1 MFTQD
6 YNPMATQAR
15 SLLSE
20 LLEDS
25 RLYRSGPDYQEM
37 LDFVVRLRNFAPFNA
52 FILHIQKPGL
62 RFAASR
68 KDWHNRFQRTVRPG
82 ARPLLIL
89 WPFAPLALVYDVEDT
104 EGDPLPNDVTEAFRA
119 VGNLTEYR
127 ISRLL
132 ELLNRQGIETQQI
145 EFGDG
150 LAGNIAKPGN
160 TLEVVK
166 RIPKTKE
173 KKDNKEKPHYRIRL
187 NKTHNP
193 NIRFATLIHEL
204 AHLYLGHLG
213 EDDYLKIPD
222 RSGLT
227 HDYKELE
234 AESVCYM
241 ICLRNGVAPDSDRYL
256 AAYVH
261 QDLIVEHFDLYS
273 LLKSAGQI
281 ETVLELAAHSC
292 F

>member
-1 MFTQD
+1 MSTQNYD
-6 YNPMATQAR
+6 SMAPHAR

-25 RLYRSGPDYQEM
+25 KLYKSGQDYQEM

-68 KDWHNRFQRTVRPG
+68 RDWLNRFRRTVRPG

-89 WPFAPLALVYDVEDT
+89 WPFAPLVLVYDVEDT
-104 EGDPLPNDVTEAFRA
+104 EGDPLPHDVAEAFRA
-119 VGNLTEYR
+119 IGAMTDHR
-127 ISRLL
+127 IARFL
-132 ELLNRQGIETQQI
+132 ELLGRQGIETQQI

-150 LAGNIAKPGN
+150 LAGNIGKLGN
-160 TLEVVK
+160 TMEVIK

-173 KKDNKEKPHYRIRL
+173 KKDTKEKPHYRIRL
-187 NKTHNP
+187 NKAHDP

-227 HDYKELE
+227 HGHKELE

-241 ICLRNGVAPDSDRYL
+241 ICRRSGVEPDSDRYL
-256 AAYVH
+256 ANYVR
-261 QDLIVEHFDLYS
+261 QDMTVEHFDLYA
-273 LLKSAGQI
+273 LLKTAGQI
-281 ETVLELAAHSC
+281 ETVLELTAHNY